1 MDLWRCVDVE
11 ETREAIAW
19 AAAEGTRLRLCGRG
33 TMMSIGRP
41 VNAEKRLDLSA
52 LSGVTLYEP
61 EELILVAR
69 AGTRI
74 SEIET
79 LLAGRGQ
86 MLGFEPRDLGPL
98 LGTRASEASL
108 GGIVSTNLAGPR
120 RFKAGAVR
128 DAVLGLTAINGRGE
142 IFKSGGRVVKNV
154 TGYDLPKLLTGA
166 YGTLGVLTEIVIKVH
181 PKPEAEQT
189 VLLAGLDDRAA
200 IAALRDAQDTP
211 FEISGAAHLPETV
224 ARRSAIATLAT
235 LGASVTALRL
245 EGARAGLQTRLEG
258 LLGLLRR
265 PGFHLGPL
273 AERGGALVLDEAES
287 KTLWQEIRDVSV
299 FARMTGPVWRI
310 STAPMAGPQ
319 IAAGAG
325 AEAWF
330 YDWGGGLLW
339 LLMEEGAHGGE
350 PLIRRAVEIGGGH
363 ATLIRG
369 DEALRGQVSVFSPQ
383 EPALAELTKRVK
395 EAFDPKHIL
404 NPGLMYP
411 EV

>member
-11 ETREAIAW
+11 ETREAVAW
-19 AAAEGTRLRLCGRG
+19 AAVDGTALRIAGRG
-33 TMMSIGRP
+33 TTLGIGRP
-41 VNAEKRLDLSA
+41 VKAEKRLDLSA

-61 EELILVAR
+61 EELILAAK

-79 LLAGRGQ
+79 LLSERGQ

-98 LGTRASEASL
+98 LGTRAGEASL

-120 RFKAGAVR
+120 RFKTGAVR

-166 YGTLGVLTEIVIKVH
+166 FGTLGILTEIILKVY
-181 PKPEAEQT
+181 PRPEAEQSI
-189 VLLAGLDDRAA
+189 LLAGLDDRAA
-200 IAALRDAQDTP
+200 ILALRDALDTP

-224 ARRSAIATLAT
+224 ARRSAVTPVAT

-245 EGARAGLQTRLEG
+245 EGTAAGIAARLDG

-273 AERGGALVLDEAES
+273 AERGGALILDEAES
-287 KTLWQEIRDVSV
+287 RVLWQEIRDAGV
-299 FARMTGPVWRI
+299 FSRMSGPVWRI

-330 YDWGGGLLW
+330 YDWAGGLLW
-339 LLMEEGAHGGE
+339 LLMDESGGE
-350 PLIRRAVEIGGGH
+350 TLIRRAVEIGGGH

-369 DEALRGQVSVFSPQ
+369 DETLRSQVPVFSPQ
-383 EPALAELTKRVK
+383 EPALAELTRRVK
-395 EAFDPKHIL
+395 DAFDPKHIF